1 MRKLSVISFT
11 VLFAVAW
18 IGFFASDALAIPS
31 FARRYGV
38 NCNKCHT
45 QIPQLTA
52 DGIQFKQNGYRQ
64 PDEVGK
70 LIWEEEIFPIGALF
84 KIRYNFTTPNK
95 EGKPDKSFFD
105 PHELELFAGGTMGPN
120 ISYFFDVEA
129 KTPGKGKNAAVDE
142 PFRINAFYVIFD
154 DLLLDKNRI
163 NLKAGRI
170 RNEYLHFSDHLKLT
184 AEGYLC
190 GCVTFVRDGIEIN
203 GLVPVG
209 PGGLHYAGGVV
220 NDQTGINNV
229 DNNFRSPY
237 GWASYTYKDQ
247 TIGVRAIYTPT
258 KFDQIGTN
266 PTENHTQFDTF
277 FRLSFNEAIYDFGLS
292 DINPS
297 YLLFSFTTEND
308 VGGKAGVDRRSYIVE
323 PTIFLGDKWDAILRY
338 ELTDD
343 PDKSGTNDR
352 YLISFAFHPVPNV
365 RLFAEYMH
373 TEMREDAAAKTR
385 EDRLRMGV
393 LLAF

>member
-31 FARRYGV
+31 FARKYGV

-45 QIPQLTA
+45 QIPQLSE
-52 DGIQFKQNGYRQ
+52 DGIQFKQKGYRQ

-70 LIWEEEIFPIGALF
+70 LIWEEEIFPISALF

-105 PHELELFAGGTMGPN
+105 PHELELFSGGTMAPN

-129 KTPGKGKNAAVDE
+129 KTPGSGKNDAKDE

-163 NLKAGRI
+163 NLKGGRI
-170 RNEYLHFSDHLKLT
+170 RNEYLHFSEHLKLT

-190 GCVTFVRDGIEIN
+190 KCVTFVRDGIEIN

-209 PGGLHYAGGVV
+209 PGGLHYAGAVV

-247 TIGVRAIYTPT
+247 IIGVRAIYTPT
-258 KFDQIGTN
+258 KAGQDSTL

-277 FRLSFNEAIYDFGLS
+277 FKLTFNEAIFDLGLS
-292 DINPS
+292 DINSS

-308 VGGKAGVDRRSYIVE
+308 VNGETGVDRRSYIVE
-323 PTIFLGDKWDAILRY
+323 PTIFLGDKWNAVLRY

-352 YLISFAFHPVPNV
+352 YLVSFGFHPVPNV
-365 RLFAEYMH
+365 KLFAEYMH
-373 TEMREDAAAKTR
+373 TEKREDAAAKTR

-393 LLAF
+393 FLAF